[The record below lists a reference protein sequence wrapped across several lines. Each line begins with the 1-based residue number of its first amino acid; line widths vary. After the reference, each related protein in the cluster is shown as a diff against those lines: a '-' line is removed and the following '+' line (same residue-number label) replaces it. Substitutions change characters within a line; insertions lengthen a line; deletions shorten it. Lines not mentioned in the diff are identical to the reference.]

1 MKRISLYVWGLLMLL
16 MSCTP
21 ENRVIEKP
29 VFLASNT
36 THIEVSK
43 VNMTDSCT
51 VLDIYARYRPGYW
64 IRVNSTSML
73 TDDKG
78 NTYPIQAGNGIELDK
93 EFWMPESGEAEFQII
108 FPPLKRGVSYVDF
121 SEGPDVENG
130 WEIWGIQLKGDQ
142 LPKLRFPKGF
152 KEAEVD
158 KDASLTGKELRFG
171 EAIIQ
176 GCVLDY
182 REGMPDKVSVVEYSP
197 FTGMFKDE
205 SSDVKLDKDGRFSC
219 TVDVMGCT
227 KVHVDYADNSTVIF
241 AVPGEVSEV
250 CFNIREHSRV
260 KSKFHGDSEPYGK
273 AVYYSGP
280 FPALVQEYQE
290 INGTL
295 FPIQDKYSIPNEDL
309 LKTSVEEYK
318 AAQIKIW
325 EAAKEAVEQSDLSQS
340 TKELIITEAATRLT
354 FGLLEVPS
362 LYISSYMRANRNASN
377 DEYLAYYEKIQKSLS
392 PDYHIVS
399 DEVSQIINS
408 SVAVM
413 TNAYPSIIGVDK
425 DWGVEDGIL
434 KYMTKTLS
442 ILNCISEFQPMTD
455 AQKEELEV
463 LPEACRQF
471 LIAENEALLATIE
484 ANKKK
489 TGFRINEVGEV
500 VNEDLFAS
508 IISKF
513 SGKPILVDFW
523 ATWCGP
529 CRKANVDM
537 APMKEKLKDEDIV
550 YIYITG
556 ETSPKATWEQMIPNI
571 NGEHFYLTDNQWD
584 YLCDKFGVDGVPS
597 YLVID
602 RAGEIKYKS
611 VGFPGVSKMM
621 QELLKV
627 AQ

>member
-1 MKRISLYVWGLLMLL
+1 
-16 MSCTP
+16 
-21 ENRVIEKP
+21 
-29 VFLASNT
+29 
-36 THIEVSK
+36 
-43 VNMTDSCT
+43 
-51 VLDIYARYRPGYW
+51 
-64 IRVNSTSML
+64 
-73 TDDKG
+73 
-78 NTYPIQAGNGIELDK
+78 
-93 EFWMPESGEAEFQII
+93 
-108 FPPLKRGVSYVDF
+108 
-121 SEGPDVENG
+121 
-130 WEIWGIQLKGDQ
+130 
-142 LPKLRFPKGF
+142 
-152 KEAEVD
+152 
-158 KDASLTGKELRFG
+158 
-171 EAIIQ
+171 
-176 GCVLDY
+176 
-182 REGMPDKVSVVEYSP
+182 
-197 FTGMFKDE
+197 
-205 SSDVKLDKDGRFSC
+205 
-219 TVDVMGCT
+219 
-227 KVHVDYADNSTVIF
+227 
-241 AVPGEVSEV
+241 
-250 CFNIREHSRV
+250 
-260 KSKFHGDSEPYGK
+260 
-273 AVYYSGP
+273 
-280 FPALVQEYQE
+280 
-290 INGTL
+290 
-295 FPIQDKYSIPNEDL
+295 
-309 LKTSVEEYK
+309 
-318 AAQIKIW
+318 
-325 EAAKEAVEQSDLSQS
+325 
-340 TKELIITEAATRLT
+340 
-354 FGLLEVPS
+354 
-362 LYISSYMRANRNASN
+362 
-377 DEYLAYYEKIQKSLS
+377 
-392 PDYHIVS
+392 
-399 DEVSQIINS
+399 
-408 SVAVM
+408 M

-442 ILNCISEFQPMTD
+442 ILNCISGFQPMTD

-611 VGFPGVSKMM
+611 VGFPGVSKMKE
-621 QELLKV
+621 ELLKV